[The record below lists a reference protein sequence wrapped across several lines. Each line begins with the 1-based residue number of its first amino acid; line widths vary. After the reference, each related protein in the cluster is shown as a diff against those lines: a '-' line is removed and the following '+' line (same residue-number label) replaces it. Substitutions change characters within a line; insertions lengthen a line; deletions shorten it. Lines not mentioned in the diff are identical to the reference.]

1 MCRGTLAVLVLV
13 SYCIAVGT
21 TFSIPEYGNDVYS
34 IPPVERND
42 TCHVI
47 GRSSSMNINF
57 HDFVLV
63 DYILS
68 PIPGISLLDFIM
80 IFFR

>member
-1 MCRGTLAVLVLV
+1 MCRGTLAILVLV

-34 IPPVERND
+34 IPPVERKD
-42 TCHVI
+42 TGHVI
-47 GRSSSMNINF
+47 GRSSSMKINF

-63 DYILS
+63 HSTIS
-68 PIPGISLLDFIM
+68 PIHGISLLDCIL
-80 IFFR
+80 IFSR

>member
-42 TCHVI
+42 TGHVI

-57 HDFVLV
+57 HDFILV
-63 DYILS
+63 DYINITNS
-68 PIPGISLLDFIM
+68 WNIITRFYYDFL
-80 IFFR
+80 

>member
-1 MCRGTLAVLVLV
+1 MCRGTLAILVLV

-42 TCHVI
+42 TGLVI
-47 GRSSSMNINF
+47 GRSSSMKTNF
-57 HDFVLV
+57 YDFVLA
-63 DYILS
+63 DSIL
-68 PIPGISLLDFIM
+68 PIHGISLLNFIL